1 MVEAPVFD
9 IDLAAIA
16 ESVRDNLP
24 PGMIRDSRELVERLH
39 GQAITRMGRRVI
51 DIFRENLD
59 IIGFTPDAGELSA
72 WARALDCDPD
82 IVLVANL
89 WSDYR
94 LEPISL
100 GPCVAAVS
108 ERGPFLV
115 KAAGWDEGTHPGGT
129 VHALR
134 FHRRGVPRFQMAGHP
149 GLVGS
154 SAGCS
159 PDGFALA
166 LAWLNQGCRFPFNE
180 PLMLGMRRA
189 LEEISEEVGAFQWCE
204 RLMPMDSDVASAFAG
219 AWEFP
224 PIQFTRS
231 RALNSWHAWRGVCLV
246 ASRIT
251 DIRQLPRDQEPTP
264 WGDAPKPI
272 QEEQAIE
279 RLMEVCAQEG
289 LSPTQ
294 VVLMRPREYKLSVF
308 RIPATAEPGS
318 APDGDDQAERAC
330 DQ

>member
-1 MVEAPVFD
+1 MVETPVFD
-9 IDLAAIA
+9 IDLDAIA

-24 PGMIRDSRELVERLH
+24 PEIIRDSRELVERLH
-39 GQAITRMGRRVI
+39 GQAITCMGRRVI

-59 IIGFTPDAGELSA
+59 IMGFTPDAGELSA

-108 ERGPFLV
+108 ERGPFLA
-115 KAAGWDEGTHPGGT
+115 KAAGWDEQSHPGGT

-134 FHRRGVPRFQMAGHP
+134 FHRRGVPRFQLAGHP

-154 SAGCS
+154 TAGCS
-159 PDGFALA
+159 ANGFALA
-166 LAWLNQGCRFPFNE
+166 LAWLDQRCRFPFNE

-189 LEEISEEVGAFQWCE
+189 LEEINEEVRAFQWCE
-204 RLMPMDSDVASAFAG
+204 WLLPMDSDVASAFAG

-224 PIQFTRS
+224 PIRFTRS
-231 RALNSWHAWRGVCLV
+231 RTLNSLDAWRGGCLV

-251 DIRQLPRDQEPTP
+251 GISQLPGHQGRTP
-264 WGDAPKPI
+264 WGGAPTPI
-272 QEEQAIE
+272 QEDQAIQ
-279 RLMEVCAQEG
+279 RLMDVCAQEG

-294 VVLMRPREYKLSVF
+294 VVLMHPREYKLSVF
-308 RIPATAEPGS
+308 RIPAMGGTGLAPG
-318 APDGDDQAERAC
+318 GDHQAERAC